1 MLKPLLAL
9 GIAATAATAVPQPPA
24 CTAPDGAQIV
34 LELALTDEEKAQ
46 GLMFRDSLP
55 VDRGMLFVFPGD
67 GIHPFWMKN
76 TFIPLDMVWLS
87 ASGAVVEVRA
97 DVPPCRLDP
106 CPSYANV
113 HAARAVLELA
123 SGAAVKHRIT
133 PGAVLRCSGIPGF
146 PSEALPR

>member
-1 MLKPLLAL
+1 MLSLVLSLAAA
-9 GIAATAATAVPQPPA
+9 AATPPPA
-24 CTAPDGAQIV
+24 CVAPDGSRIV

-55 VDRGMLFVFPGD
+55 ADRGMLFVFPDD

-97 DVPPCRLDP
+97 DVPPCRLEP
-106 CPSYANV
+106 CPSYANSR
-113 HAARAVLELA
+113 AARAVLELA
-123 SGAAVKHRIT
+123 AGAAAKHRVA
-133 PGAVLRCSGIPGF
+133 PGAVLRCSGVPGF
-146 PSEALPR
+146 PMETPPK